1 MDQIDLETVTVHEI
15 GHLLGLYH
23 SKDHPEAI
31 MYPTTERGSKKRD
44 LSQDDIDGIHAL
56 YSN

>member
-1 MDQIDLETVTVHEI
+1 MDRIDLETVTVHEI

-31 MYPTTERGSKKRD
+31 M
-44 LSQDDIDGIHAL
+44 
-56 YSN
+56 